1 MKKLMTTKI
10 LFPNEFLVATVTRK
24 GFSALVNKLDVQC
37 KSVASIKRLS
47 AFFTFKSVFAWKKYL
62 INANHPNRETMFHYQ
77 CDEINVLSIETVEW
91 ILCRKILHKK
101 KVVKFG
107 WKILQ
112 NFGKFAKVTT
122 NMRFQSWMDSSMAIK
137 GFFSSEPSLALTTNC
152 VISIINS

>member
-62 INANHPNRETMFHYQ
+62 INANHPNRETMFHFVFCIFSFKLCFQLRRLNESFAAKFYIKRKKWNL
-77 CDEINVLSIETVEW
+77 DEI
-91 ILCRKILHKK
+91 CKILENSRKLPQT
-101 KVVKFG
+101 
-107 WKILQ
+107 W
-112 NFGKFAKVTT
+112 
-122 NMRFQSWMDSSMAIK
+122 
-137 GFFSSEPSLALTTNC
+137 GFNPEWTRAWRLRVSLAANRALHWQQN
-152 VISIINS
+152 VSLA